1 MAWINLNSFYSYG
14 WQRWLSFVSL
24 FCWSIINRIQS
35 FFSSFSGQIHQ
46 HRHCRYMEKK
56 MQRKQNKNQDRK
68 HEDWHILDNV
78 FFHICVLS
86 LWVCLR
92 HFFCLFVCIFTYFFL
107 QCFFSEQKKTNVDSL
122 FFFFS
127 WWTCWWM
134 EHFLLLNY
142 FIHQMCPIT

>member
-35 FFSSFSGQIHQ
+35 FFFIIFWSDSSTLSLSIYG
-46 HRHCRYMEKK
+46 KK

-92 HFFCLFVCIFTYFFL
+92 HFFLFVCLYIYLFFSTMFL
-107 QCFFSEQKKTNVDSL
+107 QWTKKNKRWQFIFLFQLVDMLMNGTFSTA
-122 FFFFS
+122 
-127 WWTCWWM
+127 
-134 EHFLLLNY
+134 
-142 FIHQMCPIT
+142 

>member
-56 MQRKQNKNQDRK
+56 CKENKIKIKIENMKTD
-68 HEDWHILDNV
+68 IFLTM
-78 FFHICVLS
+78 FFFIY
-86 LWVCLR
+86 VCCLCEFVYVI
-92 HFFCLFVCIFTYFFL
+92 FFVCLFVYLPIFFYNVSSVNKKKQTLTVYFS
-107 QCFFSEQKKTNVDSL
+107 FSVGGHVDEWNIFYCLIIS
-122 FFFFS
+122 
-127 WWTCWWM
+127 
-134 EHFLLLNY
+134 
-142 FIHQMCPIT
+142 FIKCVQ